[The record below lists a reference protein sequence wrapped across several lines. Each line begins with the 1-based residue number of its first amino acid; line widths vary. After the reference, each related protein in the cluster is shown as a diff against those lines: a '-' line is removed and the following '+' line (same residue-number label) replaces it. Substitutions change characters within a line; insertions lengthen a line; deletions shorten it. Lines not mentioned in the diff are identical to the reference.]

1 MNAILGY
8 FHQGSVPILN
18 AEEFQRRLKE
28 VQEMNWISFPL
39 STLSVAPEIEVNSDV
54 SIAAVV
60 HTLWKPGSIC
70 INPLFLLKK
79 DDIPSHLRIDD
90 PNDPRLQDRNYFDAL
105 SAWLSATCEIDKPSP
120 ERLQTSF
127 PFFLKLM
134 QDPDLAQRAK
144 KFILAHEVGHVLQD
158 SLPVQLGF
166 FFTVLCCVSCALIF
180 FASQLSLPPL
190 VCGITL
196 VVSLN
201 IAPQFFAKVI
211 TARCFRFQE
220 SRADD
225 FAHRVMGDIDAA
237 KHSFAAYE
245 KMLDVMDRRFAK
257 QSVLGKIASILFNPD
272 GVFHLSHPSPQ
283 ERLERVNISEAR

>member
-1 MNAILGY
+1 MISL
-8 FHQGSVPILN
+8 PIYELMIQMIH
-18 AEEFQRRLKE
+18 ACKRGT
-28 VQEMNWISFPL
+28 
-39 STLSVAPEIEVNSDV
+39 TL
-54 SIAAVV
+54 
-60 HTLWKPGSIC
+60 TLWQPG
-70 INPLFLLKK
+70 FLLLVRS
-79 DDIPSHLRIDD
+79 INHL
-90 PNDPRLQDRNYFDAL
+90 L
-105 SAWLSATCEIDKPSP
+105 SDCK
-120 ERLQTSF
+120 RHF
-127 PFFLKLM
+127 HFFLKLM

-158 SLPVQLGF
+158 SLLVQLGF

-190 VCGITL
+190 VYGITL

-211 TARCFRFQE
+211 AARCFRFQE

-225 FAHRVMGDIDAA
+225 FTHRVMGDIDAA

-272 GVFHLSHPSPQ
+272 GVFHLTHPSSQ
-283 ERLERVNISEAR
+283 ERLENLREGVVKLLWVEG